1 VIAERSQFRLPERRS
16 MAERVHIVVT
26 SGSGNGRGLAIA
38 RDVGKRLEKE
48 GYAARVQVFRS
59 LDELVRWTRTS
70 PATFSHLVAVGG
82 DATMSAVAEAA
93 VRLSVCFLPVPSG
106 FGNLFTRAF
115 EHPSEPEQVVALL
128 GQGDLVW
135 SDVGIA
141 GTEMFLSHQSYG
153 YVAQIQEGVEQ
164 LHRPRQ
170 RYLRLLS
177 YYRMA
182 AKQLSD
188 DRLDAIQLEIDGRA
202 IPGKA
207 GLVTISNVETY
218 RGFLSLTPTAS
229 PVDGFLDVCV
239 IPRTTRPGILAQLVK
254 VVLDLPGCRDEIGL
268 YRGRH
273 VRVRVNR
280 RRPED
285 VRVLQSALPVLVP
298 PGSLERLKARQAAA
312 QAITPVV
319 RPVPRERVAFERAPA
334 ARRARPARSTPPGV
348 VA

>member
-1 VIAERSQFRLPERRS
+1 

-26 SGSGNGRGLAIA
+26 SGSGNRRGLLVA
-38 RDVGKRLEKE
+38 RDVRKRLKKE
-48 GYAARVQVFRS
+48 GYAARVQMFRS
-59 LDELVRWTRTS
+59 LGELVRWTRTS

-93 VRLSVCFLPVPSG
+93 IRLSVPFLPVPSG
-106 FGNLFTRAF
+106 FGNLFTSAF

-128 GQGDLVW
+128 GRGDLVW
-135 SDVGIA
+135 SDVGVA
-141 GTEMFLSHQSYG
+141 GTEIFLSHQSYG

-182 AKQLSD
+182 ARQLSD
-188 DRLDAIQLEIDGRA
+188 DRLDPIQLEIDGRA
-202 IPGKA
+202 MPGKA
-207 GLVTISNVETY
+207 GLVTIANVETY

-229 PVDGFLDVCV
+229 PVDGFFDVCV
-239 IPRTTRPGILAQLVK
+239 IPWTTRTRILAQLLK
-254 VVLDLPGCRDEIGL
+254 LAIDMPGCRDEIGL

-280 RRPED
+280 RRPEE
-285 VRVLQSALPVLVP
+285 VRVLPSALPVLVP

-312 QAITPVV
+312 QAITPV
-319 RPVPRERVAFERAPA
+319 RPGPRGRAASEPARA
-334 ARRARPARSTPPGV
+334 ARRARPARSTPLGV

>member
-1 VIAERSQFRLPERRS
+1 

-26 SGSGNGRGLAIA
+26 SGSGNRRGLLIA
-38 RDVGKRLEKE
+38 RDVRKRLQRE
-48 GYAARVQVFRS
+48 GYAARVQIFRS
-59 LDELVRWTRTS
+59 LGELVSWTRKS
-70 PATFSHLVAVGG
+70 LPTFSHLVAVGG
-82 DATMSAVAEAA
+82 DATMSAAAEAA
-93 VRLSVCFLPVPSG
+93 IRLSVPLLPVPSG
-106 FGNLFTRAF
+106 FGNLFTSAF
-115 EHPSEPEQVVALL
+115 EHPGEPGHVVALL
-128 GQGDLVW
+128 GRGDLVW
-135 SDVGIA
+135 SDVGVA
-141 GTEMFLSHQSYG
+141 GTEIFLSHQSYG
-153 YVAQIQEGVEQ
+153 YVTQIQEGVEQ

-188 DRLDAIQLEIDGRA
+188 DRLDSIQLEIDGRA

-207 GLVTISNVETY
+207 GLVTIANVETY

-229 PVDGFLDVCV
+229 PVDGFFDVCV
-239 IPRTTRPGILAQLVK
+239 IPWTTRTRMLAQLLK
-254 VVLDLPGCRDEIGL
+254 MVLDMPGCRDEIGL
-268 YRGRH
+268 YRSRH

-285 VRVLQSALPVLVP
+285 VRLLPSALPVLVP

-312 QAITPVV
+312 QAVKPVRQGPPGQAASEPV
-319 RPVPRERVAFERAPA
+319 RA
-334 ARRARPARSTPPGV
+334 ARRPRPARSTPPGV

>member
-1 VIAERSQFRLPERRS
+1 

-26 SGSGNGRGLAIA
+26 SGSGNRRGLLVA
-38 RDVGKRLEKE
+38 RDGRKRLKRE
-48 GYAARVQVFRS
+48 GYAARVQMFRS
-59 LDELVRWTRTS
+59 LGDLVRWTRTS

-93 VRLSVCFLPVPSG
+93 IRLSVPFLPVPSG
-106 FGNLFTRAF
+106 FGNLFTSAF
-115 EHPSEPEQVVALL
+115 EHPGEPEQVVALL
-128 GQGDLVW
+128 GRGDLVW
-135 SDVGIA
+135 SDVGVV
-141 GTEMFLSHQSYG
+141 GTDIFLSHQSYG

-182 AKQLSD
+182 ATRLSD

-207 GLVTISNVETY
+207 GLVTIANVETY

-229 PVDGFLDVCV
+229 PVDGFFDVCV
-239 IPRTTRPGILAQLVK
+239 IPWATRAGMLAQLLK
-254 VVLDLPGCRDEIGL
+254 VVLDMPGFRDEIAL

-285 VRVLQSALPVLVP
+285 VRVLPSALPMLVP

-312 QAITPVV
+312 QATTLV
-319 RPVPRERVAFERAPA
+319 RPPRERAASELAPV